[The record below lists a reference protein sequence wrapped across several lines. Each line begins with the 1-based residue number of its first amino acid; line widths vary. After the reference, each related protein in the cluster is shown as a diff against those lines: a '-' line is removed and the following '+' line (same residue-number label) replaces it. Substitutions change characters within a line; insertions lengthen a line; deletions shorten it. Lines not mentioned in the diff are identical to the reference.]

1 MEMIIENWAL
11 IVAVLA
17 LSAACVL
24 AVARFVQLPS
34 AAQLEKVQNW
44 LLLAVSEAER
54 ELGGGTGEL
63 KLRLVYDKFLG
74 KFPWLAKVIPF
85 KRFVAMVRKAL
96 EEMEAVLADNPKV
109 REYVEGPEDME
120 EEEEDALSV

>member
-120 EEEEDALSV
+120 EEEDALSV